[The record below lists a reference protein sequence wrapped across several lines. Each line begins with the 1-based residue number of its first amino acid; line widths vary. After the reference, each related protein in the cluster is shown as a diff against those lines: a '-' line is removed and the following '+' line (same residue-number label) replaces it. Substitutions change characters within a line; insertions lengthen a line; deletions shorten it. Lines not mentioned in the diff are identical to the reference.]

1 MFSRIPFTAP
11 STESRIP
18 LTSVPIPSFSTSRM
32 ESTAAMICPMMPP
45 FENVSARVLP
55 TVPITPPM
63 FFVASPSLPSPWA
76 TPARE
81 PDFRLW
87 SPSASP
93 VRDETAFVL
102 DVRRSCAA
110 LSFASVRVATLAEA
124 ASKASCAVATSS
136 SASFMA
142 EGSPLSAAFFCFSCA
157 TTKASAAAFSLSLA
171 SVSSRSVV
179 W

>member
-1 MFSRIPFTAP
+1 
-11 STESRIP
+11 
-18 LTSVPIPSFSTSRM
+18 M

-63 FFVASPSLPSPWA
+63 FFVASPNLPSPWA

-87 SPSASP
+87 RPSARP
-93 VRDETAFVL
+93 VRDTTAFVL

-110 LSFASVRVATLAEA
+110 LSFASVRTATLAEA
-124 ASKASCAVATSS
+124 ASKASPAVATSS
-136 SASFMA
+136 SASFTA
-142 EGSPLSAAFFCFSCA
+142 AGSLLSVAFFSLSWA
-157 TTKASAAAFSLSLA
+157 AASSSAAAFSLSLA
-171 SVSSRSVV
+171 SVRSRSVV